1 MERKFFAIAVAA
13 LTFTSVSLT
22 SFASDITLD
31 RAKEIALEHAGL
43 TESQV
48 TFVKN
53 KKEIDDGKAQYEIE
67 FVSGSTEYDY
77 DIDAS
82 TGKIISFDQDI
93 EDSTYTTKTSPK
105 ADSSVKVT
113 KDQALQIALDHAG
126 LTTKD
131 VTLPK
136 VKKDHDDGKEVY
148 EVEFHVGFNE
158 YSYNIDVA
166 TGEILD
172 FEIDD

>member
-31 RAKEIALEHAGL
+31 RAKEIALENAGL

-53 KKEIDDGKAQYEIE
+53 KKEIDDGKVQYEIE

-82 TGKIISFDQDI
+82 TGKIISFDQEI
-93 EDSTYTTKTSPK
+93 ENASSIATTTPK
-105 ADSSVKVT
+105 VDSSAKVT

-126 LTTKD
+126 LSAKD

-148 EVEFHVGFNE
+148 EVEFHVGFYE

-166 TGEILD
+166 TGVILD

>member
-13 LTFTSVSLT
+13 LTFSSVSLT

-31 RAKEIALEHAGL
+31 RAKE
-43 TESQV
+43 
-48 TFVKN
+48 
-53 KKEIDDGKAQYEIE
+53 
-67 FVSGSTEYDY
+67 
-77 DIDAS
+77 
-82 TGKIISFDQDI
+82 
-93 EDSTYTTKTSPK
+93 
-105 ADSSVKVT
+105 
-113 KDQALQIALDHAG
+113 IALDHAG

>member
-43 TESQV
+43 TESKV

-53 KKEIDDGKAQYEIE
+53 KKEIDDGKVQYEIE

-82 TGKIISFDQDI
+82 TGKIISFDQEI
-93 EDSTYTTKTSPK
+93 ENASSIATTTPK
-105 ADSSVKVT
+105 VDSSAKVT

-136 VKKDHDDGKEVY
+136 VKKDYDDGKEVY

-172 FEIDD
+172 FEIGD